1 MREIYAF
8 RGFSL
13 IEVLIVVAL
22 IGILSAI
29 AIPAYDNYIIKTERK
44 RAQLDLYQ
52 YQVYA
57 EQYFTLNNAYPSDL
71 ASCSN
76 CEVSEEYIYSID
88 NTGSGDDIY
97 VLKATPYT
105 TRQKT
110 DSDCYTMVINAASTQ
125 SNEKNGTQLSNTN
138 CWL

>member
-1 MREIYAF
+1 MRKIYDF

-13 IEVLIVVAL
+13 IEVMIVVVL
-22 IGILSAI
+22 ICILSAI

-57 EQYFTLNNAYPSDL
+57 EQYFTLNNTYPKKLDD
-71 ASCSN
+71 CSS
-76 CEVSEEYIYSID
+76 CEVSTEYTYAINIS
-88 NTGSGDDIY
+88 GSGDNAY
-97 VLKATPYT
+97 VLEATPKT

-110 DSDCYTMVINAASTQ
+110 DSDCYTMVINAASAQ
-125 SNEKNGTQLSNTN
+125 SNKKGNSPLSNAN